1 MRKIKILS
9 IVILLVALIW
19 YLFFKPYDYT
29 VRFKVKTSPGTIFS
43 GIEEWNLF
51 NQEPDSFSYKIN
63 NKKAYTFIN
72 ETLNTNGKSLEL
84 VWNLKSIN
92 DSITHV
98 VVGITEKEKSVYNRI
113 RIPFL
118 DTEFEEIAIGII
130 KDFKNRIENQ
140 LEKKFKVKYIGID
153 SIPEI
158 AYAYVEFKN
167 IEMRNKAEQMMNYNS
182 MLMQFINQH
191 NLKGGNYPF
200 LIVNKW
206 DLNKNLIDFRFCF
219 PIKQNDSFPI
229 HERFK
234 FDVLKPRKALKAIY
248 NGNYIT
254 SDRAWFSLYEY
265 AKRHNISIDKKPL
278 EIFYNNPHY
287 GGDELKWKA
296 EIYMPIKN

>member
-9 IVILLVALIW
+9 IFILLAALIW

-29 VRFKVKTSPGTIFS
+29 VRFKVKTSPGTIFI
-43 GIEEWNLF
+43 GIEEWNFF
-51 NQEPDSFSYKIN
+51 NQELDSFSYKIN

-92 DSITHV
+92 DSITLV

-118 DTEFEEIAIGII
+118 DTEFEEIAIGTI

-140 LEKKFKVKYIGID
+140 LEKKIKVKYIGID

-158 AYAYVEFKN
+158 AYAYVEFNN
-167 IEMRNKAEQMMNYNS
+167 IEMRKKAEQMMKYNAR
-182 MLMQFINQH
+182 LLQFINNH
-191 NLKGGNYPF
+191 NLKGGEHPF
-200 LIVNKW
+200 LLVNKW
-206 DLNKNLIDFRFCF
+206 NLNKNTIDFRFCF
-219 PIKQNDSFPI
+219 PIKQNDSLPI
-229 HERFK
+229 DKFVK
-234 FDVLKPRKALKAIY
+234 FDVLKPTKALKAIY

-254 SDRAWFSLYEY
+254 SDRGWFALHEY
-265 AKRHNISIDKKPL
+265 AKRHNIDIENTPL

-287 GGDELKWKA
+287 GGNELDWKA

>member
-9 IVILLVALIW
+9 IFILLAALIW

-29 VRFKVKTSPGTIFS
+29 VRFKVKTSPGTIFI
-43 GIEEWNLF
+43 GIEEWNFF
-51 NQEPDSFSYKIN
+51 NQELDSFSYKIN

-92 DSITHV
+92 DSITLV

-118 DTEFEEIAIGII
+118 DTEFEEIAIGTI

-140 LEKKFKVKYIGID
+140 LEKKIKVKYIGID

-158 AYAYVEFKN
+158 AYAYVEFNN
-167 IEMRNKAEQMMNYNS
+167 IEMRKKAEQMMKYNAR
-182 MLMQFINQH
+182 LLQFINNH
-191 NLKGGNYPF
+191 NLKGGEHPF

-206 DLNKNLIDFRFCF
+206 NLNKNTIDFRFCF
-219 PIKQNDSFPI
+219 PIKQNDSLPI
-229 HERFK
+229 DEFVK
-234 FDVLKPRKALKAIY
+234 FDVLKPTKALKAIY

-254 SDRAWFSLYEY
+254 SDRGWFALHEY
-265 AKRHNISIDKKPL
+265 AKRHNIDIENTPL

-287 GGDELKWKA
+287 GGNELDWKA